1 MKKLLFLCIFMA
13 INIQAQTTDFI
24 CALPDSTTPDSVGAF
39 SYSTDLN
46 HLETFEPVV
55 FNVFF
60 WGINEDDGASTKKL
74 TQTMALKVIAD
85 LNIKFN
91 DANIFFKYYGYD
103 RINSSDFYTIY
114 LSCNDVNADCYGS
127 TLYEDFP
134 FFLNDNPQYVTE
146 NAINFYIPRNT
157 VGFAGFGSSG
167 SLRTVVNA
175 ASFENGG
182 RVVNHEMGHILGL
195 LHTDSGWIPPNGND
209 SCEHVTREKFLP
221 NGDLNPDYNADEA
234 GDWVTDTAAVPDF
247 RNERCVELG
256 YEYPYT
262 DCPDNLKYYYL
273 DEETCTYFGS
283 GDDCLEPLVPYDIT
297 EEDVRNL
304 MAYTL
309 GTCGLDLTTGQH
321 IRMRDRIANSIV
333 HYQTVMNDVSSL
345 YEPYEG
351 VYINSFTDSKPR
363 FQPGFDYQ
371 YLSCYPEGGYQQP
384 SDYYDT
390 SFNYVNG
397 GLWWYGF
404 SKNIAPQYYNTIFHK
419 NGFAIR
425 IEQLELQP
433 RKCWN
438 NGIAQGGTII
448 KFNDN
453 VFNNNVT
460 ITEQDSTTINNEE
473 FVNDLQQGLYNVIK
487 EYNDGRTEETV
498 IFKENN

>member
-1 MKKLLFLCIFMA
+1 MKKLLFFCTFIA
-13 INIQAQTTDFI
+13 VTINLNAQTENFI
-24 CALPDSTTPDSVGAF
+24 CATPENTTPEQAGAF
-39 SYSTDLN
+39 SYSTDSSYLN
-46 HLETFEPVV
+46 NFEPIV
-55 FNVFF
+55 FNVYF
-60 WGINEDDGASTKKL
+60 WGINEDDGTSTKKL
-74 TQTMALKVIAD
+74 TQTMALKAIAT
-85 LNIKFN
+85 LNMKYN
-91 DANIFFKYYGYD
+91 EANIFFKYYGYD
-103 RINSSDFYTIY
+103 YIDSSQFYNIY
-114 LSCNDVNADCYGS
+114 LSCNDPNAPCNGS

-134 FFLNDNPQYVTE
+134 VFLYDNPQYVTD

-167 SLRTVVNA
+167 ILRSVINA
-175 ASFENGG
+175 TSFENAG
-182 RVVNHEMGHILGL
+182 RVVNHEMAHILGL
-195 LHTDSGWIPPNGND
+195 FHTFSGWLPPPGSD
-209 SCEHVTREKFLP
+209 SCEHATRELD
-221 NGDLNPDYNADEA
+221 NEHYNADEA

-247 RNERCVELG
+247 RNEKCEELG

-262 DCPDNLKYYYL
+262 DCPSNFRYAYI
-273 DEETCTYFGS
+273 DEETCTYFGN
-283 GDDCLEPLVPYDIT
+283 GEDCLEDPVPYDIYP
-297 EEDVRNL
+297 EDVRNL
-304 MAYTL
+304 MAYTYAS
-309 GTCGLDLTTGQH
+309 CGLDLTTGQH
-321 IRMRDRIANSIV
+321 IKMRDRIANSIV
-333 HYQTVMNDVSSL
+333 HYQTVMNDIGVASL

-351 VYINSFTDSKPR
+351 GYVNGFTDSQPR

-371 YLSCYPEGGYQQP
+371 YLNCYPDGGYPQP
-384 SDYYDT
+384 SDYDNI

-397 GLWWYGF
+397 GMWWYGF
-404 SKNIAPQYYNTIFHK
+404 NKNIAPQYYNTIVHK

-425 IEQLELQP
+425 IEQLEQQP

-473 FVNDLQQGLYNVIK
+473 FINDLQQGLYNVIK